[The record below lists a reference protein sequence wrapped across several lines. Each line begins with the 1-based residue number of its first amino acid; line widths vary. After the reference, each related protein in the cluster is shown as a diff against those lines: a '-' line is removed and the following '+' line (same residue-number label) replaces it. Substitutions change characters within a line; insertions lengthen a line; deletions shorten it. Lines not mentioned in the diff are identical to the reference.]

1 MSRARALCLC
11 RLLYKLPRV
20 LVHRRGSAR
29 FNLPKTGSSAVK
41 WGGGVFQVR
50 RSSERPEK
58 CRATPL
64 RKIPVTKSIDSWK
77 PEMSGFFRV
86 SAGKQRF
93 NFLLTF
99 TFLFCERLER
109 YDVQAINSCK
119 TPNLVCQTPKLSCS
133 GALAVFSS
141 RLRG

>member
-1 MSRARALCLC
+1 MLCVCAGCSTNCLESSYTGEVQRGSTYQKQAR
-11 RLLYKLPRV
+11 RLLN
-20 LVHRRGSAR
+20 G
-29 FNLPKTGSSAVK
+29 
-41 WGGGVFQVR
+41 GGGVFQVR

-77 PEMSGFFRV
+77 PEMSVFFRV